1 MLEIIVPLRDFYL
14 DGPYADYVTTHQS
27 TGDGCV
33 FMLEAQQ
40 PAGDMSDPAVSPFLL
55 TRMISDLDAVFDFG
69 AGIYDGP
76 HRKGQFVLCPPDL
89 ANRIEVRTRHRIRLF
104 ALPSHQMILIA
115 ERAGLDFSD
124 DLNALHSAPFNSK
137 RLDFLCGSL
146 WSETAQDAA
155 HGGLMSDALLT
166 LITVELH
173 RLSQRKTRNMQHTTK
188 LDDAKLNTV
197 FEYMKAHPNAI
208 SSLADLA
215 ALVGLSE
222 YHFLRCFR
230 ESTGTTPH
238 QYLMER
244 RIAEAQR
251 LLATTTLSLADVAID
266 SGFSSQSHMSDVFRQ
281 KLGTSPGKW
290 RKQNMG

>member
-1 MLEIIVPLRDFYL
+1 MSLQDLYL
-14 DGPYADYVTTHQS
+14 NGPYADYVTTHHS
-27 TGDGCV
+27 AGDGHI
-33 FMLEAQQ
+33 FMFEALQ
-40 PAGDMSDPAVSPFLL
+40 PAGDLSDPAVPEFVLSHALSTFDVTFDHGAQPFVG
-55 TRMISDLDAVFDFG
+55 TYRE
-69 AGIYDGP
+69 
-76 HRKGQFVLCPPDL
+76 GQFALCPPHY
-89 ANRIEVRTRHRIRLF
+89 ASQIEIDRRHRVRGFGLSAKKIW
-104 ALPSHQMILIA
+104 SIGD
-115 ERAGLDFSD
+115 RAGLDMNNE
-124 DLNALHSAPFNSK
+124 LGALHSSPFNAK
-137 RLDFLCGSL
+137 RLEVLCTSL
-146 WSETAQDAA
+146 WKEAFQNSIY
-155 HGGLMSDALLT
+155 GGLFADSLLT

-173 RLSQRKTRNMQHTTK
+173 RLSQRKVRVMQRTTK

-197 FEYMKAHPNAI
+197 FEYMKAHPNAR
-208 SSLADLA
+208 SSLADLS

-251 LLATTTLSLADVAID
+251 LLATTKLSLADVAID

-290 RKQNMG
+290 RKQAK

>member
-1 MLEIIVPLRDFYL
+1 MSLQDHYL
-14 DGPYADYVTTHQS
+14 NGPYADYVTTHRAV
-27 TGDGCV
+27 GDGHV
-33 FMLEAQQ
+33 FMFEALQ
-40 PAGDMSDPAVSPFLL
+40 PGGDLSDPAVPDFVLSRALSTFDIYFDHGAKPFSG
-55 TRMISDLDAVFDFG
+55 TYR
-69 AGIYDGP
+69 
-76 HRKGQFVLCPPDL
+76 RGQFALCPP
-89 ANRIEVRTRHRIRLF
+89 NRASHIEIAQRHRIRAF
-104 ALPSHQMILIA
+104 
-115 ERAGLDFSD
+115 GLSSQA
-124 DLNALHSAPFNSK
+124 LNALADRAGFDLGHDLGAVHSAPFNSK

-146 WSETAQDAA
+146 WRETAQDAA
-155 HGGLMSDALLT
+155 HGGLMADALLT

-173 RLSQRKTRNMQHTTK
+173 RLSQRKTRDMQRTTK

-197 FEYMKAHPNAI
+197 FEYMQAYPNAK

-251 LLATTTLSLADVAID
+251 LLATTKLSLADVAID

-290 RKQNMG
+290 RKQAE